1 MVDLQPLVREADVV
15 IVGAGVVGCAIARE
29 LSRYD
34 LEVVLVDRESD
45 VGCGA
50 SKANSAIVHTGF
62 DAHPGTLESQL
73 VVKANWLFD
82 DLARELDVPFKRV
95 GALLV
100 AVTEEEKGK
109 LGQLKATGEANG
121 VHDLKI
127 IGRDELLAWE
137 PAVNPSAL
145 GALWI
150 PRESLT
156 CPFTLTIAYA
166 ENATANGVKLL
177 LETEVEEIMVA
188 GGEVRGVRTNRGT
201 ITCRWVINAGGV
213 YSDRLAQQA
222 GLADFLVT
230 PRKGEFWVL
239 DKAVRLVEHIILP
252 VPTPI
257 SKGILVTPT
266 IDGNTLMGPTADDI
280 EDKEERTVTGP
291 GLVKVLEGARK
302 LVPGIHPSQAIA
314 QFAGVRAA
322 GNAPDYLV
330 GPVANLK
337 GFINACNIRS
347 TGVTSSPAVAQL
359 VAEVLAEQGV
369 SLRPKPGFNPYRQGI
384 QRFAELSWSERA
396 ALIEK
401 DPAYGQ
407 VVCRCETVTEAEVVA
422 ALHRNPPARTLD
434 GIKRRTRAGMG
445 RCQGGFCTPRVVQI
459 MAREMGVAPTSL
471 TKKGSGSELFVGAS
485 KCLLTEQP
493 KKETIGKATPASAG
507 SPLSD
512 YHSAHYRQGTLASKE
527 VG

>member
-1 MVDLQPLVREADVV
+1 MQPSVEEADVV

-34 LEVVLVDRESD
+34 LEIVLLERESD
-45 VGCGA
+45 VGSGA
-50 SKANSAIVHTGF
+50 SKANSAIIHTGF

-73 VVKANWLFD
+73 VVRANWLFD
-82 DLARELDVPFKRV
+82 GLAQELEVPFKRV

-100 AVTEEEKGK
+100 AVSPEEEEQ
-109 LGQLKATGEANG
+109 LSQLKATGEANG

-127 IGRDELLAWE
+127 MGRDELLAWE
-137 PAVNPSAL
+137 PAVNPHAR

-156 CPFTLTIAYA
+156 CPFTLTVAYA
-166 ENATANGVKLL
+166 ENAIANGVKLY
-177 LETEVEEIMVA
+177 LETEVEELSIA
-188 GGEVRGVRTNRGT
+188 SGQVRGVRTSRGT
-201 ITCRWVINAGGV
+201 IQCNWVINAGGL

-222 GLADFLVT
+222 GLADFRVT

-239 DKAVRLVEHIILP
+239 DKAMRPVQHIILP

-266 IDGNTLMGPTADDI
+266 IDGNTLMGPTADNI
-280 EDKEERTVTGP
+280 EDKGERATTAA
-291 GLVKVLEGARK
+291 GLARVLAGARK
-302 LVPGIHPSQAIA
+302 LVPGIHPSQSIV

-330 GPVANLK
+330 GPVVGLK

-347 TGVTSSPAVAQL
+347 TGVTSSPAVARL
-359 VAEVLAEQGV
+359 VAEVLAQEGV
-369 SLRPKPGFNPYRQGI
+369 EFKPKADYNPHRPCIP
-384 QRFAELSWSERA
+384 RFSELSWPEQA
-396 ALIEK
+396 TLIAK
-401 DPAYGQ
+401 NPAYGRI
-407 VVCRCETVTEAEVVA
+407 VCRCETVTEAEVVA

-459 MAREMGVAPTSL
+459 MARELGLDPTAL
-471 TKKGSGSELFVGAS
+471 TKKGPGSELFAGTT
-485 KCLLTEQP
+485 KQLLAEQP
-493 KKETIGKATPASAG
+493 KAEVAG
-507 SPLSD
+507 
-512 YHSAHYRQGTLASKE
+512 QGANSNDGRPQAAKLASKE